1 VAETGKIL
9 LSADY
14 SQIELRIMAH
24 FSKDPVL
31 VEAFRNGEDIHARTA
46 QEVFGV
52 GPMAQNAEHRRAAK
66 AINFGII
73 YGLSPFGL
81 AQQLGIEQK
90 EAAKFINAYF
100 TRYRGVKDYLDNIIT
115 ETRKTGVAKTLFWR
129 YSMIT
134 DINSLKRHLS

>member
-1 VAETGKIL
+1 
-9 LSADY
+9 
-14 SQIELRIMAH
+14 MAH
-24 FSKDPVL
+24 FFERPC
-31 VEAFRNGEDIHARTA
+31 ACPGFRHGEDIHARTA

-100 TRYRGVKDYLDNIIT
+100 TRL
-115 ETRKTGVAKTLFWR
+115 
-129 YSMIT
+129 
-134 DINSLKRHLS
+134 